1 MSLAAVQE
9 NLGIDGVRARIAA
22 IETRLVELQPSTSR
36 NTSATAFADV
46 LAGVTSSGP
55 SSDAQGTNG
64 DAIVAAARRYLG
76 VPYVWG
82 GTDPATGL
90 DCSGFVQQVFGDLG
104 IELPRVSRDQA
115 QVGQPVGSLAEARP
129 GDLLAFNSPVSHVAI
144 YLGDGKMIHAAGR
157 GKDVRITDVYE
168 TPTAIRRLTPAAPAA
183 VNIAATNGSAGLP
196 GGTPFADLFAAA
208 GARYNLNPN
217 VLAAVARAESGFR
230 PDAVS
235 SAGALGL
242 MQIMPGT
249 ARGLGVNP
257 LDPAQ
262 AVDGAARLLSG
273 NLQRFGSLEL
283 ALAAYNAGGGAV
295 ARYGGIPPY
304 PETQRYVQKVMSYLG
319 GF

>member
-9 NLGIDGVRARIAA
+9 NFGIESVRARIAA
-22 IETRLVELQPSTSR
+22 IETRLVELQPSAART
-36 NTSATAFADV
+36 TSATAFADV
-46 LAGVTSSGP
+46 LAGVSSSADSGAP
-55 SSDAQGTNG
+55 GASG

-90 DCSGFVQQVFGDLG
+90 DCSGFVQKVFRDLG

-115 QVGQPVGSLAEARP
+115 QVGQAVGSLAEARP
-129 GDLLAFNSPVSHVAI
+129 GDLLAFNSPVSHIAI
-144 YLGDGKMIHAAGR
+144 YLGDGKMIHAAGS

-168 TPTAIRRLTPAAPAA
+168 TPTAIRRVTAAAPAA
-183 VNIAATNGSAGLP
+183 VNITATNGAAALP
-196 GGTPFADLFAAA
+196 GGTPFAELFAAA
-208 GARYNLNPN
+208 GARHNLNPN

-295 ARYGGIPPY
+295 ARHGGIPPY

-319 GF
+319 GS